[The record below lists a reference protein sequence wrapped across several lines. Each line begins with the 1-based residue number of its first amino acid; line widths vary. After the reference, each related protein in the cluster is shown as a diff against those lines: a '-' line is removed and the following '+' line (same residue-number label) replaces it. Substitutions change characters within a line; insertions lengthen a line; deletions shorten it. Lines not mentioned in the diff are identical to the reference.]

1 VTVPPSLN
9 KSGKTDGALSLDH
22 LFDDLKQYI
31 KAEIAED
38 AKKKLPTVKNPGS
51 WNSDVDGGL
60 SAMEDLASPA

>member
-1 VTVPPSLN
+1 VPPSLN
-9 KSGKTDGALSLDH
+9 KSAKADGALSLDH

-38 AKKKLPTVKNPGS
+38 AKRKLPTVKNPGS

-60 SAMEDLASPA
+60 SGLQEFASSS